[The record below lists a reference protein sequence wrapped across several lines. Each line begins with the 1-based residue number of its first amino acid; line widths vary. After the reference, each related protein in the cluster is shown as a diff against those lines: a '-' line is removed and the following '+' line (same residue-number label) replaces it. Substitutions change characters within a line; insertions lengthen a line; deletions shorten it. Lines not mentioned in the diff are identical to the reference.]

1 MQQHFSF
8 PFVSHQQN
16 PQYLPPKTQLHLDST
31 SSFSRDL
38 NAFQA
43 LLQMMCCCNCFFCYC
58 FCLKH
63 QQKPSVPST
72 QTQLHLD
79 STSSFSR
86 DLNAFHTWI
95 SIANDVLQLLL
106 LLLFLLEPSAKPSV
120 PSTQTQLHLDST
132 SSFSRDLNAFHEWI
146 SITNDVLQLLLLL
159 LFLLEV

>member
-1 MQQHFSF
+1 MLQQHFSF
-8 PFVSHQQN
+8 PFVWHQQN

-43 LLQMMCCCNCFFCYC
+43 LISIANDVLLQLLLLLLF
-58 FCLKH
+58 LLEASA
-63 QQKPSVPST
+63 KPSVPST

-95 SIANDVLQLLL
+95 
-106 LLLFLLEPSAKPSV
+106 
-120 PSTQTQLHLDST
+120 
-132 SSFSRDLNAFHEWI
+132 FHCK
-146 SITNDVLQLLLLL
+146 
-159 LFLLEV
+159 